1 MMHLVLLAVA
11 AAIAAATT
19 TAADATLPVVSHNGT
34 FVGNLTLAA
43 EDEPA
48 DVVYWFV
55 REHALNEEQRSELL
69 DGICSVSTCRRREAI
84 VFQTEV
90 LLPPSGEMDADTV
103 LFAVP
108 ENTEPADAAHDFV
121 TAHNLP
127 LGYRHALL
135 VEACAVAECTR
146 TEPIVWRKTIR
157 LTSPDPDANDTDEQE
172 EVEITLLE
180 GEEVADVI
188 FNALRPYHVSR
199 EDRLKVMEAAKR
211 EGVTYSREYARLF
224 SASANE
230 TQLILDSGSDDDTTN
245 AAIPAS
251 FHLFDDGTEPID
263 ALYRWTIQ
271 HGADADFDAVYEAAV
286 PRMCAATECKRM
298 DPIVYQSR
306 PIASAAG
313 RTLGSFAVLRNEE
326 PVDSV
331 DYFAQV
337 HGLDVEYRDTILEM
351 ACQELPCTRTRPIVW
366 RKSIDDGNGNA
377 LGMITVLEDEE
388 VADAA
393 HRFLRDFAIPLDR
406 NGLRNYLFQQA
417 CSNARLRCSRLVANV
432 VDRDIVHTNGTAVGR
447 LIVQENQEP
456 ADAIY
461 EWAKEAGL
469 IGIGGDDDDDDDG
482 EDYVL
487 GLIEEICEDTDGISC
502 RRMAPL
508 IKSIPL
514 SGPGGIHVGVFEL
527 MLRQEPVDALYGF
540 FSRHGLFTKS
550 WDIKLVLAQLCAID
564 GIECNR
570 QEAIKVQDTNFT
582 MGEESFVLTIPAEEE
597 VIDTLYRKRLEFN
610 LTVED
615 QAESFTGICK
625 DSDVH
630 CSRSRAVVY
639 SMHNISILDYARFGN
654 ETCARKFAGI
664 QYLSTFSESSLGSGI
679 ASLLQDDTV
688 AFVIEH
694 PLMGPMLLGLALL
707 VVRLTLKLI
716 GRKKTLS
723 PGVPPAVYL
732 YTFVFISVFVTMFIE
747 PADDIDVAVHLQEGR
762 LPDLYIFE
770 GQEAADAVLKWG
782 KEAARKHHPI
792 VRQPIHYEILD
803 KICSGSDPEAAN
815 VTCTRR
821 RAWEAIDMG
830 AITLFG
836 NPHEI
841 EYWNPLV
848 VPGGSTVSSCTAI
861 GSSSGSANC
870 IEVGAEELCRRLS
883 PKPTG
888 CEVDVSCSSSIASF
902 FF

>member
-1 MMHLVLLAVA
+1 MMMLLVLLAVA

-19 TAADATLPVVSHNGT
+19 TAAAATLPVVSHNGT

-48 DVVYWFV
+48 DVVYEFV

-469 IGIGGDDDDDDDG
+469 IGIGGDDDGDDDG

-582 MGEESFVLTIPAEEE
+582 MGEESFVLTIPEEEE

-615 QAESFTGICK
+615 QAESFTAICK
-625 DSDVH
+625 DGDVH

-639 SMHNISILDYARFGN
+639 SMQNISILDYARFGN

-664 QYLSTFSESSLGSGI
+664 QYLSSFAESSLGSGI

-707 VVRLTLKLI
+707 VVKLTLKLI
-716 GRKKTLS
+716 GRKKKLS

-732 YTFVFISVFVTMFIE
+732 YTFVFISIFVTMFIE

-821 RAWEAIDMG
+821 RAWEAINMG

-848 VPGGSTVSSCTAI
+848 VPGGMTESSCTAI

-883 PKPTG
+883 PKPAG
-888 CEVDVSCSSSIASF
+888 CEVDVSCSSSIESF
-902 FF
+902 F